1 MSFIFRKI
9 GSSIKSKVSQA
20 KDDYLA
26 DRRRKKEIHRKAK
39 RIAKEEYFRTLE
51 TKVTAKRLNQARARA
66 NQDAYGPSK
75 LKRGANYIGTL
86 CNNIVADV
94 SAGSPADAFPFNM
107 PRNTSPSRSRR
118 HKRQP
123 AYPSRRKHRH
133 HNRNSRPHNPYP
145 LI

>member
-1 MSFIFRKI
+1 MSFIFRKNRQQHKKQ
-9 GSSIKSKVSQA
+9 SITSK
-20 KDDYLA
+20 
-26 DRRRKKEIHRKAK
+26 RRLPSRQTQKETLHRKAK

-66 NQDAYGPSK
+66 DQDAYGPSK

-107 PRNTSPSRSRR
+107 PRNTSP
-118 HKRQP
+118 P
-123 AYPSRRKHRH
+123 
-133 HNRNSRPHNPYP
+133 
-145 LI
+145 